1 MAKTDMWRS
10 CVGVVLKRI
19 KRHCW
24 FIKMIKS
31 TNISQV
37 TLKVTAFIQ
46 KLTTSFTWLAIN
58 QFWPYHAK
66 KRSPS
71 LFLTIWCRN
80 MLLKEEKPRKAI
92 LHYKILTL
100 YPIKRKREKK
110 HSAPSWNG
118 LYDIIR
124 SMVIHNGRVKCY
136 LIYLIIF
143 SIYDIKN
150 IDCYTARR
158 YWILLLWSHPVKMEM
173 KEKNHNK
180 NFLLMGL
187 ASGEPDPYF
196 RPTI

>member
-1 MAKTDMWRS
+1 MWRS

-100 YPIKRKREKK
+100 YPIKRKREKNIV
-110 HSAPSWNG
+110 HLPEMDYMTLFDRWSSTMAGWSAIWYTSLFSQFMTSKILTLTQQG
-118 LYDIIR
+118 GIGFFCYEVIR
-124 SMVIHNGRVKCY
+124 SRWKWRKKITIR
-136 LIYLIIF
+136 IF
-143 SIYDIKN
+143 SWWAWQAVSLTHI
-150 IDCYTARR
+150 
-158 YWILLLWSHPVKMEM
+158 SGPQFKM
-173 KEKNHNK
+173 
-180 NFLLMGL
+180 L
-187 ASGEPDPYF
+187 P
-196 RPTI
+196 